1 MAGERFVKIFTLN
14 KLYLCFL
21 FLFYVVL
28 RCLQVDSWH
37 MYIGKKGG
45 GRVGGGEAQPWKMG
59 ISRWKCFTPVT
70 KLFQLPVFLK
80 TDL

>member
-1 MAGERFVKIFTLN
+1 MLLISF
-14 KLYLCFL
+14 LCSVAMNVGPL
-21 FLFYVVL
+21 LAYVY
-28 RCLQVDSWH
+28 R
-37 MYIGKKGG
+37 YKKCE

-70 KLFQLPVFLK
+70 KLFQLPMFLK